1 MSYYSQSQSFYGQQG
16 WTYLNARTTT
26 KPSEGPHLPLLALA
40 SNRTLTLGVVAV
52 ASAALPIGKQQARTL
67 GTVAAV
73 AQPVAIRRQR
83 ARTIGAVTAVA
94 APQAIRRA
102 RGHVLGPAAATASA
116 RPLSRGA
123 ARTLGTA
130 TVTAQALAVVPGG
143 THTDRVAGHIAGL
156 TIGHIEALTASPG
169 RTIGPRIGHLED

>member
-52 ASAALPIGKQQARTL
+52 ASSALPIGRQQARTL
-67 GTVAAV
+67 GTVGTTATAR
-73 AQPVAIRRQR
+73 PIGRQH
-83 ARTIGAVTAVA
+83 ARHLGAVTAVA
-94 APQAIRRA
+94 SPQVLRRGKGRTLA
-102 RGHVLGPAAATASA
+102 SPPVTAAA

-123 ARTLGTA
+123 ARTLGGP

-143 THTDRVAGHIAGL
+143 THTDRVAGHIGGL

>member
-40 SNRTLTLGVVAV
+40 SNRTLTLG
-52 ASAALPIGKQQARTL
+52 
-67 GTVAAV
+67 
-73 AQPVAIRRQR
+73 
-83 ARTIGAVTAVA
+83 AVTAVA
-94 APQAIRRA
+94 SPQVLRRGKGRTLA
-102 RGHVLGPAAATASA
+102 SPPVTAAA

-123 ARTLGTA
+123 ARTLGGP

-143 THTDRVAGHIAGL
+143 THTDRVAGHIGGL